1 MYARATTV
9 QADPQRIDQGIGY
22 IRDEVMPA
30 VQSMPGCMGL
40 SMLCDRDSGRC
51 IVTTSWD
58 SEETMSASR
67 EAVRAMREQATD
79 VMGGQFEVQEWE
91 IAVVHRAHAMGEGA
105 CAKVTYSRLR
115 DAGQADRVIDALEEQ
130 HPPAPGGVRRLR
142 QRQPHG
148 GPVHRPGR
156 GHRVLRQPPGDGA
169 DTGDGRRACGSEF
182 SSRMDVEITDVLE
195 MEVAIHHLRVPEM
208 V

>member
-1 MYARATTV
+1 MYARSTTV
-9 QADPQRIDQGIGY
+9 QADPQRIDRGIGY

-91 IAVVHRAHAMGEGA
+91 IAVVHRAHAMGDGA
-105 CAKVTYSRLR
+105 CARVTYPRLR
-115 DAGQADRVIDALEEQ
+115 DTGQADRFIDGWKSNILPRLEEFDGFASASLMVDRSTGQ
-130 HPPAPGGVRRLR
+130 GVGTVCFDSREAMEQTREMTTR
-142 QRQPHG
+142 MRE
-148 GPVHRPGR
+148 
-156 GHRVLRQPPGDGA
+156 
-169 DTGDGRRACGSEF
+169 EF

-195 MEVAIHHLRVPEM
+195 VEVAIHHLRVPEM
-208 V
+208 A

>member
-1 MYARATTV
+1 MYARSTTV
-9 QADPQRIDQGIGY
+9 QADPQRIDRGIDY

-58 SEETMSASR
+58 TEETMSASR

-91 IAVVHRAHAMGEGA
+91 IAVVHRAHAMGDGA
-105 CAKVTYSRLR
+105 CARVTYPRLR
-115 DAGQADRVIDALEEQ
+115 DTGQADRFIDGWKSNILPRLEEFDGFASASLMVDRSTGQ
-130 HPPAPGGVRRLR
+130 GVGTVCFDSREAMEQTRETATR
-142 QRQPHG
+142 MRE
-148 GPVHRPGR
+148 
-156 GHRVLRQPPGDGA
+156 D
-169 DTGDGRRACGSEF
+169 F

>member
-79 VMGGQFEVQEWE
+79 VMGGQFEVHEWE
-91 IAVVHRAHAMGEGA
+91 IAVVHRAHAMGDGA
-105 CAKVTYSRLR
+105 CARVTYSRLR
-115 DAGQADRVIDALEEQ
+115 DTGQADRVIDGWKSSILPRLEEFDGFASASLMVDRSTGQ
-130 HPPAPGGVRRLR
+130 GVGTVCFDSPEAMERTQEMTTRM
-142 QRQPHG
+142 
-148 GPVHRPGR
+148 R
-156 GHRVLRQPPGDGA
+156 G
-169 DTGDGRRACGSEF
+169 EF

>member
-67 EAVRAMREQATD
+67 EAVRAMREQAAD

-91 IAVVHRAHAMGEGA
+91 IAVVHRAHAMGDGA
-105 CAKVTYSRLR
+105 CARVTYSRLR
-115 DAGQADRVIDALEEQ
+115 DMGQADRVIDAWKSTLLPRLEGFDGFASASLMVDRSTGRAVGTACFDSREAMEQ
-130 HPPAPGGVRRLR
+130 TRETATRM
-142 QRQPHG
+142 
-148 GPVHRPGR
+148 R
-156 GHRVLRQPPGDGA
+156 G
-169 DTGDGRRACGSEF
+169 EF

-195 MEVAIHHLRVPEM
+195 MDVAIHHLRVPEM

>member
-105 CAKVTYSRLR
+105 CARVTYSRLR
-115 DAGQADRVIDALEEQ
+115 DMGQADRVIDGWKSNILPRLEDFDGF
-130 HPPAPGGVRRLR
+130 ASASLMVDRST
-142 QRQPHG
+142 
-148 GPVHRPGR
+148 GR
-156 GHRVLRQPPGDGA
+156 GVGTVCFDSHEAMEQTREMSARM
-169 DTGDGRRACGSEF
+169 REEF

>member
-1 MYARATTV
+1 MYARSTTV
-9 QADPQRIDQGIGY
+9 QADPQRIDEGIAY

-58 SEETMSASR
+58 SEESMSASR
-67 EAVRAMREQATD
+67 AAVRAMREQATD
-79 VMGGQFEVQEWE
+79 VMGGQFDVQEWE
-91 IAVVHRAHAMGEGA
+91 RAVMHRAHAMGEGA
-105 CAKVTYSRLR
+105 CARVTYSRLR
-115 DAGQADRVIDALEEQ
+115 DMSQADRVIEGWKSSILPRLEDFDGFASASLMVDRSTGQGVGTVCFDSREAMEQ
-130 HPPAPGGVRRLR
+130 TREMSAGMR
-142 QRQPHG
+142 Q
-148 GPVHRPGR
+148 
-156 GHRVLRQPPGDGA
+156 
-169 DTGDGRRACGSEF
+169 EF
-182 SSRMDVEITDVLE
+182 SSRMDVEITEVLE

>member
-91 IAVVHRAHAMGEGA
+91 IAVVHRAHTMGEGA
-105 CAKVTYSRLR
+105 CARVTYSRLR
-115 DAGQADRVIDALEEQ
+115 DMGQADRLIDGWKSNILPRLEDFDGF
-130 HPPAPGGVRRLR
+130 ASASLMVDRST
-142 QRQPHG
+142 
-148 GPVHRPGR
+148 GR
-156 GHRVLRQPPGDGA
+156 GAGTVCFDSREAMEQTREMSA
-169 DTGDGRRACGSEF
+169 RMREEF

>member
-22 IRDEVMPA
+22 IRDEVMPV

-91 IAVVHRAHAMGEGA
+91 IAVVHRAHAMGDGA
-105 CAKVTYSRLR
+105 CARVTYSRLR
-115 DAGQADRVIDALEEQ
+115 DTGQADRVIDAWKSSILPRLEEFDGFASASLMVDRSTGQ
-130 HPPAPGGVRRLR
+130 GVGTVCFDSREAMEQTRETATR
-142 QRQPHG
+142 M
-148 GPVHRPGR
+148 R
-156 GHRVLRQPPGDGA
+156 G
-169 DTGDGRRACGSEF
+169 EF

>member
-9 QADPQRIDQGIGY
+9 HADPQRIDEGIAY
-22 IRDEVMPA
+22 MRDEIMPA

-67 EAVRAMREQATD
+67 EAVRAMREQAAD

-91 IAVVHRAHAMGEGA
+91 IAVVHRAHAMGDGA
-105 CAKVTYSRLR
+105 CARVTYSRLR
-115 DAGQADRVIDALEEQ
+115 DTGQADRVIDAWKSSIL
-130 HPPAPGGVRRLR
+130 PRRSRRQSRSLR
-142 QRQPHG
+142 PE
-148 GPVHRPGR
+148 
-156 GHRVLRQPPGDGA
+156 
-169 DTGDGRRACGSEF
+169 TTRACSPAARR
-182 SSRMDVEITDVLE
+182 S
-195 MEVAIHHLRVPEM
+195 
-208 V
+208 

>member
-91 IAVVHRAHAMGEGA
+91 IAVVHRAHAMGDGA
-105 CAKVTYSRLR
+105 CARVTYSRLR
-115 DAGQADRVIDALEEQ
+115 DTGQADRVIDAWKSSILPRLEEFDGF
-130 HPPAPGGVRRLR
+130 ASASLMVDRSTGGGVGTACFDSREAMEQTRETATR
-142 QRQPHG
+142 M
-148 GPVHRPGR
+148 R
-156 GHRVLRQPPGDGA
+156 G
-169 DTGDGRRACGSEF
+169 EF

-195 MEVAIHHLRVPEM
+195 MEVAIHHLRVPER